1 MNSLIDDIFSQFIN
15 NFQIISLILIERAH
29 ISLKSIHSMLNL
41 FYLIIIQTELK
52 FHEKIR
58 PIIKWLGGFLHLAG
72 FWREFVN
79 LLEFHFWIFSWFIFN
94 LFGLVHKI
102 LQFPHIVRQHL
113 LLFLLFLLCF
123 GFELNGL

>member
-1 MNSLIDDIFSQFIN
+1 MNSLVDDIFSQFIN
-15 NFQIISLILIERAH
+15 YFQIISLILIERAH
-29 ISLKSIHSMLNL
+29 ISLKSIHPMFNF
-41 FYLIIIQTELK
+41 FYLVIIETQLK

-58 PIIKWLGGFLHLAG
+58 PIIKWLGCFRQLIG

-102 LQFPHIVRQHL
+102 LQFPDIVRQHL
-113 LLFLLFLLCF
+113 LLFLLFLLRS